1 MRLREIVA
9 VLEGHPPSV
18 LPEGTEAVCEAG
30 LTAILGSPPGRLSGR
45 RALLEHAARRQ
56 AVLERLMACGTVLP
70 ALSGI
75 GLTPAEAAAAL
86 AANGPRLRQEL
97 RRLAGRVQFQ
107 VLVQWDARLAPTR
120 TDPEETAEDLRLRFA
135 DRIAEALAGVAE
147 QHVNL
152 PLRDDLLANQALLL
166 PQSRTDDLD
175 RSLEQIDALW
185 TEGLRIRQIGP
196 SPPVSFAS
204 LTFRRVASAA
214 IRRAR
219 HRFGLEGPV
228 DPIRLR
234 ALRRDLLLRAA
245 EAERAE
251 ILAAAD
257 VLDLLTRCAASG
269 GDLHLVRIWS
279 EGQAVPADLEDA
291 A

>member
-18 LPEGTEAVCEAG
+18 LPEGTEAVCEVG
-30 LTAILGSPPGRLSGR
+30 LTAILGLPPGRLSGR

-86 AANGPRLRQEL
+86 AANSPRLRQEL

-120 TDPEETAEDLRLRFA
+120 TEPEETAEDLRLRFA
-135 DRIAEALAGVAE
+135 HRIAEALAGVAE

-166 PQSRTDDLD
+166 PRSRTDDLD

-204 LTFRRVASAA
+204 LTFRRVSSAA
-214 IRRAR
+214 IRRSR

>member
-1 MRLREIVA
+1 MRLREVVA

-86 AANGPRLRQEL
+86 AANSPRLRQEL

-107 VLVQWDARLAPTR
+107 VLVQWDAGLAPTR
-120 TDPEETAEDLRLRFA
+120 TEPEETAEDLRLRFA

-204 LTFRRVASAA
+204 LTFRRVSSAA

-219 HRFGLEGPV
+219 HRFGLEGPI

>member
-1 MRLREIVA
+1 MRLREVVA

-18 LPEGTEAVCEAG
+18 LPEGTEAICEAG
-30 LTAILGSPPGRLSGR
+30 LTPILGMPPGLLSGR
-45 RALLEHAARRQ
+45 RALLEHAACRQ
-56 AVLERLMACGTVLP
+56 AVLERLMAFGTVLP
-70 ALSGI
+70 VLTGNC
-75 GLTPAEAAAAL
+75 LTPAEAAAAL
-86 AANGPRLRQEL
+86 AANSPRLRQEL

-107 VLVQWDARLAPTR
+107 VLVQWHAALVPKR
-120 TDPEETAEDLRLRFA
+120 TDPDETAEDLRLRFTH
-135 DRIAEALAGVAE
+135 RIADALARVAE
-147 QHVNL
+147 RHVNL
-152 PLRDDLLANQALLL
+152 PLREDMLANQALLL
-166 PQSRTDDLD
+166 LQTRTDDLD

-185 TEGLRIRQIGP
+185 TEGLRIRRIGP

-204 LTFRRVASAA
+204 LNFRRVSSAA

-219 HRFGLEGPV
+219 HRFDLEGPV

-234 ALRRDLLLRAA
+234 ALRRDLLLRAS

-251 ILAAAD
+251 ILAAAA

-279 EGQAVPADLEDA
+279 EGQAVPSDLEDA